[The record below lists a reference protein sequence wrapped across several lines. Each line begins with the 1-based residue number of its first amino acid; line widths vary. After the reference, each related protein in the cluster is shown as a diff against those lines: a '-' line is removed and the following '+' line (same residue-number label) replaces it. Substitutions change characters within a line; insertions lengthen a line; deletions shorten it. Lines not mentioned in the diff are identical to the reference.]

1 MFNQPYSNY
10 SFPNGYA
17 PQNYM
22 QRTYPP
28 QPQVQPQMQQ
38 AQAPMIMEMPIQ
50 DIKFVNKAQ
59 ADAYIVFPNTKVM
72 LIDKESGM
80 VYVKTADNMGQSQ
93 TQYFRFEPTNPDGTP
108 IVAQEPAPQVD
119 FDQFIKKEDLEK
131 FGFVTVSQYNELAQR
146 LEQIQKRLEGVKT
159 NGGQPKQP

>member
-1 MFNQPYSNY
+1 MYMFNQPYSNY

-38 AQAPMIMEMPIQ
+38 PQAPMPMEIPIQ

-108 IVAQEPAPQVD
+108 IVAQEPTPPINLD
-119 FDQFIKKEDLEK
+119 N
-131 FGFVTVSQYNELAQR
+131 FVTIDKFNELSAQFAE
-146 LEQIQKRLEGVKT
+146 LKKMLIPKT
-159 NGGQPKQP
+159 APKIAETK

>member
-1 MFNQPYSNY
+1 MYMFNQPYSNY

-22 QRTYPP
+22 QRAYPP

-38 AQAPMIMEMPIQ
+38 PQAPLTMEMPIQ

-108 IVAQEPAPQVD
+108 IVPQEPIPPINID
-119 FDQFIKKEDLEK
+119 N
-131 FGFVTVSQYNELAQR
+131 FVTIDKFNELSAQFAE
-146 LEQIQKRLEGVKT
+146 LKKMFV
-159 NGGQPKQP
+159 PKSAPKIADTK